1 MQTNSFRKQPKNSG
15 TSLFFSVA
23 RIPILTANTFLRK
36 VLPSSWAEPEF
47 PGFTAAVWINDPN
60 DNGDGTGVDAETDR
74 DVRSRGSKRLI
85 PFATWTGAYF
95 EDLVVDDE
103 RVVAVLNS
111 GGIGGGL
118 LWNALRSSLVSST
131 NSRSCPNESD
141 CVNDDDDDDDNN
153 NSNSNEIDS
162 VIIRLGRF
170 ARAWIGSWFL
180 GYDSR
185 KLRYRL
191 ELIAD
196 RRVPHV
202 MLYAPK
208 TTIVES
214 VAANAS
220 PAAAAAASRTTT
232 SRMEPFVNEAL
243 NANVR
248 VRLYEYVSGEGDN
261 GGEEHVRLLLDDVG
275 EHAGLEVH
283 QNVRYLMENLCGKP
297 TANQFTCL

>member
-1 MQTNSFRKQPKNSG
+1 MAVV
-15 TSLFFSVA
+15 SVSA
-23 RIPILTANTFLRK
+23 LREPRRNFNPRGQDSPLPGLLLL
-36 VLPSSWAEPEF
+36 LPSTNQQRFAIGLAFLVGVLCGRLGSPSACWTS
-47 PGFTAAVWINDPN
+47 GAAAAIGTIGTISTN
-60 DNGDGTGVDAETDR
+60 DN
-74 DVRSRGSKRLI
+74 
-85 PFATWTGAYF
+85 
-95 EDLVVDDE
+95 
-103 RVVAVLNS
+103 
-111 GGIGGGL
+111 
-118 LWNALRSSLVSST
+118 
-131 NSRSCPNESD
+131 
-141 CVNDDDDDDDNN
+141 NDNDNDNN
-153 NSNSNEIDS
+153 NEIDS

-180 GYDSR
+180 SYDSR

-220 PAAAAAASRTTT
+220 PAAPAATATASRTTT